1 MFNVDSR
8 LNKSQEPGKTYSSTT
23 NYQPKLQGSNNHSG
37 FWIIWIIGFVII
49 AVILYALT
57 HQKRSLN
64 AQQAQN
70 DNIERTN
77 KDTIPEKKVEKTMTT
92 EEKVIDILTKSEIT
106 ESYDWKVQGVT
117 TIGKID
123 ISLTIQ
129 KDGSFT
135 YYLGETN
142 DINPNQND
150 AVRAKGNYKVMSG
163 DLTTG
168 VNIHFTGKT
177 DDGRTFDLLGEL
189 KKSGMGYDFFYK
201 QFFIPRGNSSS
212 KEFQIARSNN
222 LRLMKPILWILKNLN
237 FCQIE
242 YKPTTLENENILY
255 SYFSSADIDNSL

>member
-1 MFNVDSR
+1 MALINCPSCGKLISDKAERCVQCGFSI
-8 LNKSQEPGKTYSSTT
+8 NKSQEPGKTYSSTT

-189 KKSGMGYDFFYK
+189 KKSGNGGYYFST
-201 QFFIPRGNSSS
+201 NSSS
-212 KEFQIARSNN
+212 SPGEIHPAKNF
-222 LRLMKPILWILKNLN
+222 RLPEATI
-237 FCQIE
+237 
-242 YKPTTLENENILY
+242 Y
-255 SYFSSADIDNSL
+255 D